1 MKKSFIKS
9 AILWKG
15 TLIPLVR
22 IFASKKGTVV
32 MNLSRY
38 SKTLLFAS
46 FSASSEDA
54 SWPSY
59 ASMSCEAFSKSAKKS
74 IKNQNFRISG

>member
-1 MKKSFIKS
+1 MKKSFIKQ
-9 AILWKG
+9 AILLRE

-22 IFASKKGTVV
+22 IFVSKKGTIA

-46 FSASSEDA
+46 FYASSEDA
-54 SWPSY
+54 SWPTY
-59 ASMSCEAFSKSAKKS
+59 ASMSCEASSKSAKKS
-74 IKNQNFRISG
+74 IKNHNFRISG